1 MTQKLMMIAN
11 YFKIALRNMRKHR
24 TFSFINI
31 FGLAI
36 SLSACLLILSII
48 VVQYSYDEFHT
59 DADRIYRVNSIH
71 HTGGD
76 SPSTFATATP
86 ALMNFFEENA
96 PEVEN
101 TVVLKKG
108 FGGDF
113 RANDRIIP
121 ARGLYASEAFLQT
134 FTFPLLSGNP
144 KVALQEPFSL
154 ILTESVAKKFF
165 GAQDPI
171 GQVMSL
177 ADGGEF
183 KVTGLMADPPTNTH
197 IKFEVLASYE
207 TLLALKRQGKANV
220 QPDDWQ
226 SLYDHYVYV
235 RLKEGTEVAQL
246 SAYFPQISQAY
257 YRDSDPIRAEFAY
270 QSLRD
275 ITPKP
280 SLKIVN
286 QLGPTMPAVFIYFLA
301 GLVIVVMLSAC
312 FNYTNL
318 SLARALSRAKE
329 VGVRKVVGARRRQ
342 IFMQFISEAVIV
354 SLLSLV
360 FAVLMLQL
368 LEPAFYSLLDE
379 EGRSLISFAT
389 GYSIYVYFTIFAVL
403 VGLIAGIFPALLLSR
418 FSPVQVLKKL
428 SDVKVGGGMGWR
440 KALITAQFALSF
452 VFLITTL
459 IIYEQFQ
466 YAMNKDMGFTQKNVL
481 QIDLQG
487 NSYEQLSQLMQQ
499 HKDVQEVSA
508 ASYTLASGYLNGAY
522 FKKSAEDSLSIHY
535 ISVSPSFVENMELE
549 MVAGED
555 FSKNADPSREQF
567 VVLNESAV
575 QALGYEAPADA
586 INELLTVSGQE
597 LRVSGVVKDFHYMP
611 VTQQIESFALR
622 HKPEEFNHMQ
632 LKLSSDNIQTTLG
645 ELEEMWQQLDQVHP
659 LRAEFYDEQVAAA
672 LLGFNI
678 LMKVIGYVAF
688 LSITIACLG
697 FLGISIYTAEI
708 RMKEI
713 SIRKVLG
720 AEVHQLGYFFV
731 KSFLK
736 LLLIAMLIGLPLAYF
751 GNTMWLENIAYRTEI
766 GLGVML
772 LGAGSLL
779 LLALLIVGSQAVKL
793 AFINPVK
800 TLRNE

>member
-1 MTQKLMMIAN
+1 MMIAN
-11 YFKIALRNMRKHR
+11 YFKIALRSMRKHR

-31 FGLAI
+31 FGLTI
-36 SLSACLLILSII
+36 SLSACLLMLSII
-48 VVQYSYDEFHT
+48 VVQYSYDAFHAG
-59 DADRIYRVNSIH
+59 ADRIYRINSIH

-76 SPSTFATATP
+76 FPHTFATATP
-86 ALMNFFEENA
+86 ALINFFEKNA
-96 PEVEN
+96 PEIAN

-108 FGGDF
+108 FSGDF
-113 RANDRIIP
+113 RANERIIP
-121 ARGLYASEAFLQT
+121 AQGLYASEAFLQT

-144 KVALQEPFSL
+144 ETALQEPFSL
-154 ILTESVAKKFF
+154 ILTESVAEKFF
-165 GAQDPI
+165 GEQDPI

-177 ADGGEF
+177 GDVGEF

-207 TLLALKRQGKANV
+207 TLLALDRQGKASI

-235 RLKEGTEVAQL
+235 KLQEGTEAAQL

-257 YRDSDPIRAEFAY
+257 YQESDPIRAEFTY
-270 QSLRD
+270 QPLRD
-275 ITPKP
+275 ITPAP
-280 SLKIVN
+280 TSQVVN
-286 QLGPTMPAVFIYFLA
+286 QLAPAIPAMFIYFMA
-301 GLVIVVMLSAC
+301 GLVLVVMLSAC

-318 SLARALSRAKE
+318 SVARALSRAKE
-329 VGVRKVVGARRRQ
+329 VGIRKVVGARRRQ
-342 IFMQFISEAVIV
+342 LFLQFVSEAVIV
-354 SLLSLV
+354 SLLSLF

-368 LEPAFYSLLDE
+368 LKPAFYKLLDE
-379 EGRSLISFAT
+379 EGRQLISFAT
-389 GYSIYVYFTIFAVL
+389 GYSIYVYFGIFAVL
-403 VGLIAGIFPALLLSR
+403 VGLIAGVFPALLLSR
-418 FSPVQVLKKL
+418 FNPVQVLKKL

-440 KALITAQFALSF
+440 KALITAQFVLSF

-466 YAMNKDMGFTQKNVL
+466 YAMNKDMGFTQENVL
-481 QIDLQG
+481 QIELQG
-487 NSYEQLSQLMQQ
+487 NSYEQLSQLMRQ

-522 FKKSAEDSLSIHY
+522 FKKSADDSLSIHY
-535 ISVSPSFVENMELE
+535 ISVSPSFAENMELE
-549 MVAGED
+549 LVAGED
-555 FSKNADPSREQF
+555 FSENTDPLREQF

-575 QALGYEAPADA
+575 EGLGYKMPVDA
-586 INELLTVSGQE
+586 INELLTVDGQE

-611 VTQQIESFALR
+611 VMQRIESFALR
-622 HKPEEFNHMQ
+622 HKPDEFNHMQ
-632 LKLSSDNIQTTLG
+632 LKLSSTNIQATLG
-645 ELEEMWQQLDQVHP
+645 ELEEMWQQIDQVHP
-659 LRAEFYDEQVAAA
+659 FRAKFYDEQVAEA

-678 LMKVIGYVAF
+678 LMKVIGYIAF
-688 LSITIACLG
+688 LSISIACLG

-708 RMKEI
+708 KMKEI

-720 AEVHQLGYFFV
+720 AEVLQLSYFFM

-736 LLLIAMLIGLPLAYF
+736 LLLVALLIGLPLAYF

-772 LGAGSLL
+772 MGAGSLL

>member
-1 MTQKLMMIAN
+1 MMIGN
-11 YFKIALRNMRKHR
+11 YFKIALRSMLKHR

-59 DADRIYRVNSIH
+59 DADRIYRVNSVH
-71 HTGGD
+71 HTGGN

-113 RANDRIIP
+113 SANERIIP
-121 ARGLYASEAFLQT
+121 ARGLYASEDFLQT

-144 KVALQEPFSL
+144 ATALQEPFSL
-154 ILTESVAKKFF
+154 ILTESVAEKFF
-165 GAQDPI
+165 GAQNPI
-171 GQVMSL
+171 GQMMSL
-177 ADGGEF
+177 ADVGEF
-183 KVTGLMADPPTNTH
+183 KVTGLMADSPTNTH
-197 IKFEVLASYE
+197 IKFEVITSYE
-207 TLLALKRQGKANV
+207 TLLALERQGKASV
-220 QPDDWQ
+220 QPDSWQ

-235 RLKEGTEVAQL
+235 KLQEGTETAQL
-246 SAYFPQISQAY
+246 AAYFPQISRTY
-257 YRDSDPIRAEFAY
+257 YQESDPIRAEFAY

-275 ITPKP
+275 ITPTP
-280 SLKIVN
+280 SLSIVN
-286 QLGPTMPAVFIYFLA
+286 QLGPTMPAIFIYFLA

-342 IFMQFISEAVIV
+342 IFIQFISEAVIV
-354 SLLSLV
+354 SLLSLF

-368 LEPAFYSLLDE
+368 LEPAFYNLLDE
-379 EGRSLISFAT
+379 EGRQLISFAT
-389 GYSIYVYFTIFAVL
+389 GYSIYVYFGIFAVL
-403 VGLIAGIFPALLLSR
+403 VGLIAGVFPALLLSR

-440 KALITAQFALSF
+440 KVLITVQFALSF
-452 VFLITTL
+452 IFLITTL

-466 YAMNKDMGFTQKNVL
+466 YAMNKDMGFTQENVL
-481 QIDLQG
+481 QLELQG
-487 NSYEQLSQLMQQ
+487 NSYEQLSQLMRQ

-508 ASYTLASGYLNGAY
+508 ASYTLASGNLSGAY
-522 FKKSAEDSLSIHY
+522 FKKSSEDSLSIHY
-535 ISVSPSFVENMELE
+535 ISVSPSFAENMELE
-549 MVAGED
+549 MVAGEV
-555 FSKNADPSREQF
+555 FPKNADPEREQS
-567 VVLNESAV
+567 VMLNESAV
-575 QALGYEAPADA
+575 QALGYESPVDA
-586 INELLTVSGQE
+586 VNELLTVDGQE
-597 LRVSGVVKDFHYMP
+597 LRVSGVVKDFHFMP
-611 VTQQIESFALR
+611 VMQRIEAFALR
-622 HKPEEFNHMQ
+622 HKPKEFKHMQ
-632 LKLSSDNIQTTLG
+632 LKLSSTNMQTSLG
-645 ELEEMWQQLDQVHP
+645 ELEEMWQQVDKVHP
-659 LRAEFYDEQVAAA
+659 FRAKFYDKQVAEA

-697 FLGISIYTAEI
+697 FLGITIYTAEI
-708 RMKEI
+708 KMKEI

-720 AEVHQLGYFFV
+720 AEVHQLSYYFM

-736 LLLIAMLIGLPLAYF
+736 LLFIALLIGLPLAYF

-766 GLGVML
+766 GVGVL
-772 LGAGSLL
+772 LMGALSLL